1 MYFNELERQFF
12 CINISLYLVEISVH
26 KILQWV
32 QLDYVFAAEII
43 VFYCIF
49 FEKTTK
55 FPKG

>member
-1 MYFNELERQFF
+1 MYFNELERSFL
-12 CINISLYLVEISVH
+12 CINISLYLVKISVH

-43 VFYCIF
+43 VFYCNF

-55 FPKG
+55 FPEG